1 MLSGTGGGGG
11 VEGRRGLRVVVA
23 VVVAVK
29 VGAVGVVGVVVGV
42 VLGVELVGFHSR
54 REPAADLKLFSFAA
68 AAPPRVRKGDWRN
81 RLFVRDGRPGATG
94 KGGGGEAQESDLSG
108 GSGLLVP
115 DGASRAGG
123 GEAVGKR
130 CLEGATAEKTAA
142 PPCQL
147 SR

>member
-11 VEGRRGLRVVVA
+11 VEGRRGLRVVV
-23 VVVAVK
+23 VAKGGV
-29 VGAVGVVGVVVGV
+29 VGVVGVVVGV

-54 REPAADLKLFSFAA
+54 REPAADLKLFLFAA

-81 RLFVRDGRPGATG
+81 RLFLRDGRPGATG
-94 KGGGGEAQESDLSG
+94 KGGGEEEEAGDLSG

-123 GEAVGKR
+123 GEAVGKMFLR
-130 CLEGATAEKTAA
+130 SHRREDGRASLPIE
-142 PPCQL
+142 
-147 SR
+147 